1 MTTTIRALEDS
12 DLDSVFAWES
22 DPRAFAMAVF
32 TREDPTDRAAFDA
45 HYRRIRADESVLIRA
60 VVHEGQ
66 LAGTIGSFSIDGER
80 EVTYWI
86 DPGRW
91 GRGIAT
97 EALRQY
103 LTIET
108 ERPLRARVAGANH
121 GSRRVLE
128 KAGFQ
133 RVDEQPSTVVWRG
146 VEVTELAFRLP

>member
-1 MTTTIRALEDS
+1 MTTTLRALDDA

-22 DPRAFAMAVF
+22 DPRAFRMAVF

-45 HYRRIRADESVLIRA
+45 HYRRIRADQSVRIRA
-60 VVHEGQ
+60 VVHDGR
-66 LAGTIGSFSIDGER
+66 LAGTIGSYSIEGAR

-86 DPGRW
+86 DPARW

-97 EALRQY
+97 KALCQY
-103 LTIET
+103 LAIET
-108 ERPLRARVAGANH
+108 ERPLHARVAGANH

-133 RVDEQPSTVVWRG
+133 LVDEPPTTVSWRG
-146 VEVTELAFRLP
+146 VEVSELAFMQP

>member
-1 MTTTIRALEDS
+1 MTTTLRALDDA

-22 DPRAFAMAVF
+22 DPRAFRMAVF
-32 TREDPTDRAAFDA
+32 TREDPADRATFDA
-45 HYRRIRADESVLIRA
+45 HYRRIRADRSVIIRA

-66 LAGTIGSFSIDGER
+66 LAGTIGSFSIDGRR

-86 DPGRW
+86 DPARW

-97 EALRQY
+97 EALRRY
-103 LTIET
+103 LAVET

-133 RVDEQPSTVVWRG
+133 PVDEQPTSVIWRG
-146 VEVTELAFRLP
+146 VEVTELAFMLP